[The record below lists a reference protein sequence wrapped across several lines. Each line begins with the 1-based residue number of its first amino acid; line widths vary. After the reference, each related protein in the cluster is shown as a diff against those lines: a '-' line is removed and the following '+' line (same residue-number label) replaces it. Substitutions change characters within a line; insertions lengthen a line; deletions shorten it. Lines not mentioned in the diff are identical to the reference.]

1 MGQVF
6 GDVAVKG
13 MASGE
18 WRSGGGE
25 VGGVVGRWEG
35 LWGGGG
41 VIPLPTFLESAFGV
55 FCDKKRD
62 TEFYQYPVLQKSGFK
77 KLYEIF
83 TDDYDNDI

>member
-1 MGQVF
+1 M
-6 GDVAVKG
+6 
-13 MASGE
+13 
-18 WRSGGGE
+18 GGGGW
-25 VGGVVGRWEG
+25 GGG

-41 VIPLPTFLESAFGV
+41 VIPLPTFLESVFGV

-62 TEFYQYPVLQKSGFK
+62 KEFYQYPVLQKSGFK